1 MSDLKELQRRI
12 VRMREDRGFTTE
24 PLRVFTLL
32 TEEIGEIARE
42 LKRTWSENYP
52 EFDKRDLADEISDC
66 IVLLLALAHC
76 FEIDAAQAIEEKFF
90 GKDERRTWQTAGKG
104 TANRADAGDGK

>member
-1 MSDLKELQRRI
+1 MSDLKELQPR
-12 VRMREDRGFTTE
+12 VVQMRDDRGFTTE

-32 TEEIGEIARE
+32 TEEIGEIAGQ
-42 LKRTWSENYP
+42 LKRTWSENYA

-76 FEIDAAQAIEEKFF
+76 FEIDAAQTIEEKFF
-90 GKDERRTWQTAGKG
+90 DRDGRRTWQTAEKG
-104 TANRADAGDGK
+104 TANKPDAGDA